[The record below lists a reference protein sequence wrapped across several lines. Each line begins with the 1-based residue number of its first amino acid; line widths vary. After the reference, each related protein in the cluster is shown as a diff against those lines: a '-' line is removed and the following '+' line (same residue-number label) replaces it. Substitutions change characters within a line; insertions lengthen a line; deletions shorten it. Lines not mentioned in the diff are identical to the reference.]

1 MLGQPRPNFDANGN
15 PVVDQFQSA
24 PPQQMG
30 PPQPAPQPVPA
41 PLDPNVQAV
50 MAQNR
55 QLLQRLEQQNQQQ
68 AAPAPVAPPR
78 PQNFNAHDI
87 YDPET
92 ETGRWHIANQEFE
105 RNQMLGNV
113 GTIIKEELGGIR
125 QEQQFD
131 NTLTTFANQTGMS
144 PQQASEFKEFLDN
157 PQADMNTLYEVFKT
171 KQQITAPPPAPG
183 QPPMQPQNIPTP
195 QNVMRSQPPPIQQT
209 GVNQLVQTPEMQE
222 VARFEQQ
229 PPPPITSVGSPA
241 SGVQPSPTFAE
252 MAKEQGFAR

>member
-1 MLGQPRPNFDANGN
+1 MLNRPNFDANGN
-15 PVVDQFQSA
+15 PVVNQFQA
-24 PPQQMG
+24 PQPSGQPTPQVT
-30 PPQPAPQPVPA
+30 PPAPQV
-41 PLDPNVQAV
+41 DPQLQAIITQNQQL
-50 MAQNR
+50 MAQN
-55 QLLQRLEQQNQQQ
+55 QLLQQNQQT
-68 AAPAPVAPPR
+68 PVAPPPVAPTR
-78 PQNFNAHDI
+78 PQDFNAMDI
-87 YDPET
+87 YNPET
-92 ETGRWHIANQEFE
+92 ETGRWHIAQQEYE
-105 RNQMLGNV
+105 RKQLLGNV

-131 NTLTTFANQTGMS
+131 NQITNFANQTGMS
-144 PQQASEFKEFLDN
+144 PQQASEFKTFLDN

-195 QNVMRSQPPPIQQT
+195 QNVMRNQPPPPVET
-209 GVNQLVQTPEMQE
+209 GVNQLVQTPELQE

-241 SGVQPSPTFAE
+241 SGVQPAPTFAE